1 MIARKGH
8 IAALA
13 YPPYPAGQVSMSNAQ
28 LRMQFKCTTSYLFDA
43 SIFCF
48 AMQRRYQITLVT
60 LAIKICIKPPL
71 GLPIN
76 LKNHKVGPRPIH
88 LFQSLKNCG
97 LCVAINL
104 CCYRCDSSVICVL
117 FGRILKLDS
126 RSVPSSHNSSLPSL
140 GEKGAETQACC
151 N

>member
-1 MIARKGH
+1 MRSKMHICQYPGIAGLFCDAFSSSLSPHPESAVRDRRPIKK
-8 IAALA
+8 ADT
-13 YPPYPAGQVSMSNAQ
+13 SRMNFS
-28 LRMQFKCTTSYLFDA
+28 LR
-43 SIFCF
+43 
-48 AMQRRYQITLVT
+48 
-60 LAIKICIKPPL
+60 
-71 GLPIN
+71 LPIN
-76 LKNHKVGPRPIH
+76 FKNHKVNPRPIH

-117 FGRILKLDS
+117 FWRILKLDS